1 MTDSPDITAIGSA
14 IVEPARSKMLGAL
27 MDGRARTATEL
38 ALEADVTPSTAS
50 SHLVKLRQAG
60 LISLAAQGRHRYFR
74 LATAEIAALLE
85 QLMGMA
91 AEKGAVRFR
100 PRDEGLR
107 RARVCYDHLAGE
119 AGVELLQRMRG
130 RRLLRGGDDLL
141 ELTAEGESWLGNFGI
156 DVADLRG
163 KKRPLLRSC
172 LDWSERRVHL
182 AGAVGAAILTRL
194 LELHFAKRDSLGR
207 AVAISPRGEA
217 FLKEL

>member
-1 MTDSPDITAIGSA
+1 
-14 IVEPARSKMLGAL
+14 
-27 MDGRARTATEL
+27 
-38 ALEADVTPSTAS
+38 
-50 SHLVKLRQAG
+50 
-60 LISLAAQGRHRYFR
+60 
-74 LATAEIAALLE
+74 
-85 QLMGMA
+85 
-91 AEKGAVRFR
+91 
-100 PRDEGLR
+100 
-107 RARVCYDHLAGE
+107 
-119 AGVELLQRMRG
+119 MRG
-130 RRLLRGGDDLL
+130 RRLLRGGDELL

-194 LELHFAKRDSLGR
+194 FELHFAKRDSLGR